1 MMPIDDIRNFIADSL
16 QHDQCIDATE
26 IAMLTQKL
34 HPQYRLAE
42 LVAMVVE
49 QRSMSREMQRWPK
62 AGPHSL

>member
-1 MMPIDDIRNFIADSL
+1 MKPTDDIRTFIAESL

-26 IAMLTQKL
+26 IALLTQKL

-49 QRSMSREMQRWPK
+49 QRSMSRESKLWPN